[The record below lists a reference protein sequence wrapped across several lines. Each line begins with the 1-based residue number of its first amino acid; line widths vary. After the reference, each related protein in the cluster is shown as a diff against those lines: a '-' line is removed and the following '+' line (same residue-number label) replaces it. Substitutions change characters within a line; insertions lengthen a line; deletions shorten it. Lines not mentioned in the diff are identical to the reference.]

1 MIREALPTDID
12 RIVEMGSRS
21 LREGPYRD
29 EVGDS
34 PKTTAALC
42 QQVLES
48 GKILVAEEDGN
59 VIGVLGFIVFPH
71 YFSGERTAGELIW
84 YVEPEYRQS
93 FTALALLRKAQ
104 SLAREMG
111 AKRMQFTAPTEEVGK
126 AYESLGY
133 HKVEVTYQKCL

>member
-1 MIREALPTDID
+1 MIREAVDSDIP

-21 LREGPYRD
+21 LREGPYCD
-29 EVGDS
+29 QVGDS

-42 QQVLES
+42 QQVLET

-59 VIGVLGFIVFPH
+59 VVGVLGFVVFPH
-71 YFSGERTAGELIW
+71 YFSAEPTAGELIW

-93 FTALALLRKAQ
+93 FISLSLLRKAQ
-104 SLAREMG
+104 SMARNMG

-133 HKVEVTYQKCL
+133 KKVEVTYQKCL

>member
-1 MIREALPTDID
+1 MGGSRSRRQSSLDSPRSAAYGHCRNTMIREALPTDID

-21 LREGPYRD
+21 LRDGPYRD

-84 YVEPEYRQS
+84 YV
-93 FTALALLRKAQ
+93 
-104 SLAREMG
+104 
-111 AKRMQFTAPTEEVGK
+111 
-126 AYESLGY
+126 
-133 HKVEVTYQKCL
+133 